1 MRLNKMA
8 KLAGKDRPRVSFP
21 FFKNVTRDG
30 ATKKHLVATDGKA
43 MVMTAAHDA
52 VNPADSYVFA
62 GGNYEIG
69 ADPLSAV
76 RGMVPPDLEACFPKS
91 PVKAKIAFDRK
102 RLIKLLD
109 ASDAGIVTL
118 VIHESEMEATEVFFL
133 DGEGLIMP
141 HQKPEVK

>member
-8 KLAGKDRPRVSFP
+8 KLSGKDRPKLSFP

-30 ATKKHLVATDGKA
+30 VTKKYLVATDGKA
-43 MVMTAAHDA
+43 MVMTGADDA
-52 VNPADSYVFA
+52 TNPADSYVFS
-62 GGNYEIG
+62 GNYEIG

-76 RGMVPPDLEACFPKS
+76 KDMVPPDLDGVFPKS

-102 RLIKLLD
+102 KLIRLLD
-109 ASDAGIVTL
+109 ASDAGSVTF
-118 VIHESEMEATEVFFL
+118 VIHEADRDAAEIFFL

-141 HQKPEVK
+141 HQNPEVK